1 MCFIRGLP
9 APGPRGHLCKE
20 TWTNWP
26 VFLWTSAWER
36 RRGGCSDESDERQ
49 CVRSAHRLTS
59 GPIER
64 QLINTTDEMK
74 WVLYPQPH
82 LSMTSLTAFVFSRVS
97 RRDPRVWKRS
107 WNVLNIYC
115 FIVYLN
121 KSNGWTKP
129 NILKFRSYLLFQLL
143 YFNKLIIYLSL
154 IY

>member
-20 TWTNWP
+20 TWP

-64 QLINTTDEMK
+64 QLINPTDEMK
-74 WVLYPQPH
+74 WVLYPQSH

-107 WNVLNIYC
+107 WNTFNIYC
-115 FIVYLN
+115 FIIYLN
-121 KSNGWTKP
+121 KSNGWQSQTYW
-129 NILKFRSYLLFQLL
+129 NLDLIYLFQLL
-143 YFNKLIIYLSL
+143 YFNKLIYFILSL